1 MIDGFLIGVIATASL
16 ASALF
21 FFKFWKDTRD
31 SLFLLFAIAFMIEGL
46 NRAALLTLPQ
56 PNEGRPAIYL
66 VRCFAF
72 LLIVAGIINKN
83 RRQRT

>member
-1 MIDGFLIGVIATASL
+1 MIEGFLIGVIATASV

-21 FFKFWKDTRD
+21 FFKFWKDTGD

-56 PNEGRPAIYL
+56 PSEGRPAIYL

-72 LLIVAGIINKN
+72 LLILAGIINKN

>member
-56 PNEGRPAIYL
+56 PNEARPAIYL